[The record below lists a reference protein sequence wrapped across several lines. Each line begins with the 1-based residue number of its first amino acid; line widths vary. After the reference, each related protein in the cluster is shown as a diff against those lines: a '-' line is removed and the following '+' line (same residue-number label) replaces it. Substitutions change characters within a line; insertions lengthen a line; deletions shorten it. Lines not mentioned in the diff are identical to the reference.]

1 MYCKNCGNQID
12 DKAEICV
19 GCGVR
24 CKSGSNAT
32 VAAILSFLFVGL
44 GQIYNGELGKG
55 LGFMAIALLLIAT
68 MLIGIGFIL
77 YPAFYIYQIYEAYK
91 TASKK

>member
-24 CKSGSNAT
+24 CKNSNNPAL
-32 VAAILSFLFVGL
+32 AAVLSFLFVGL
-44 GQIYNGELGKG
+44 GQIYNGETGKG
-55 LGFMAIALLLIAT
+55 LGFIAIAIVLFFTIF
-68 MLIGIGFIL
+68 IGIGIIL
-77 YPAFYIYQIYEAYK
+77 YPAFCIYQIYDAYK
-91 TASKK
+91 VASKS